1 MADSRIYTFEEC
13 LAEAGARKHILLGN
27 GFSIALKPDIFSYGS
42 LFSKADFSKIPHA
55 AKLFEALQ
63 TEDFEAVIRLL
74 VDMAKILGAYRK
86 IAPPTL
92 IQQVE
97 ADAAAIKTILAEAI
111 AKNHP
116 DRPYDITDEQYAAC
130 RLFLSNFDHIY
141 TLNYDVLLY
150 WALMHDDVGDLDI
163 QCDDGFRHPEGNEDA
178 PYVSWL
184 DSNSPTVHFLH
195 GALHIFDAGHEITK
209 YTWSKTDIPIVD
221 QVRAALDDEKYPLF
235 VAEGH
240 SIDKLD
246 KIMHSAY
253 LHKALRS
260 FSNISGSLFVFGHS
274 FDDNDDHILGKIPV
288 GKISDLYVGLYG
300 DPNSEANIGI
310 RQKAE
315 RFSVERA
322 EIPRKRPLAVHYFD
336 ASSAAVWGS

>member
-1 MADSRIYTFEEC
+1 MSGTKIYSFEDC
-13 LAEAGARKHILLGN
+13 IKAAGDKRHILLGN

-42 LFSKADFSKIPHA
+42 LYSKADFSIVPHTA
-55 AKLFEALQ
+55 EIFKALQ

-74 VDMAKILGAYRK
+74 VDMAKVLNCYKETSPSLAR
-86 IAPPTL
+86 
-92 IQQVE
+92 QVE
-97 ADAAAIKTILAEAI
+97 EDAAAIKTILAQAI
-111 AKNHP
+111 ARNHP
-116 DRPYDITDEQYAAC
+116 DRPYDIENKQYAAC
-130 RLFLSNFDHIY
+130 RLFLSNFQHIY

-150 WALMHDDVGDLDI
+150 WVLMHDEADTLDI

-184 DSNSPTVHFLH
+184 DSNSPTIHFLH

-221 QVRAALDDEKYPLF
+221 QVRSALDDEKYPLF

-240 SIDKLD
+240 STDKLD

-260 FSNISGSLFVFGHS
+260 FSSISGSLFVFGHS
-274 FDDNDDHILGKIPV
+274 FDDNDDHILGKIPI
-288 GKISDLYVGLYG
+288 GKVTDLFVGLYG
-300 DPNSEANIGI
+300 DPDAELNVRI
-310 RQKAE
+310 RQKAQ
-315 RFSVERA
+315 RFSEERA
-322 EIPRKRPLAVHYFD
+322 AIPRKRPLGVRFYD
-336 ASSAAVWGS
+336 ASSAAVWGTT